1 MNTST
6 PAREPNFAN
15 EKEAKMTRHPVRRLV
30 FAAVALAAV
39 LLPAIAN
46 AQAIIKVNDDVWFRF
61 GIQLQ
66 GWADWNQSAATSTYA
81 QNLYLRRDRF
91 LVTGSVAPGVT
102 FFFQTDQPNLGKAPK
117 AFGTGFVVQDAW
129 MEWKICDAFA
139 IDAGKYLVPLSRNEL
154 QSTVSFLTL
163 DISPSSTVFLAP
175 TGTDATRDTG
185 VEFKGY
191 LGDGGHLEYRAS
203 AQQGLRNLKSN
214 NAFRYSGYLQYDF
227 FDTERGYV
235 YAGTNLGK
243 KKILALSG
251 GYDAQEKYKAYSG
264 DIFTNLPVGVGD
276 EFGGQYQFVHYDG
289 GTFIPTLPRQNTHL
303 VELAYYI
310 SAAKFQPFGKFEQ
323 DSFASLKADDIKRF
337 GGGFHY
343 YVYGQNLKLSAQY
356 LRIMPKS
363 PIKDTNEFTLAMQ
376 VFYN

>member
-66 GWADWNQSAATSTYA
+66 GWADWNQSAATSSYA

-91 LVTGSVAPGVT
+91 LVTGSVAPNVT
-102 FFFQTDQPNLGKAPK
+102 FYFQTDNPNLGKAPK
-117 AFGTGFVVQDAW
+117 ALASGFLVQDAW
-129 MEWKICDAFA
+129 MEWKINDAFA
-139 IDAGKYLVPLSRNEL
+139 IDGGKFLVPLSRNEL
-154 QSTVSFLTL
+154 TSTISFLTL
-163 DISPSSTVFLAP
+163 DISPSSTVFITP
-175 TGTDATRDTG
+175 TATDAFRDTG

-191 LGDGGHLEYRAS
+191 LGEGHLEYRA
-203 AQQGLRNLKSN
+203 AVMQGVRNTASN
-214 NAFRYSGYLQYDF
+214 NAFRYTGYLQYDF
-227 FDTERGYV
+227 FDTEKGYT
-235 YAGTNLGK
+235 YSGTNLGK

-251 GYDAQEKYKAYSG
+251 GYDGQEKYKSYSG
-264 DIFTNLPVGVGD
+264 DIFFNLPCGVGD
-276 EFGGQYQFVHYDG
+276 ELGGQYQFMHYDG

-310 SAAKFQPFGKFEQ
+310 SAARFQPFGKFEQ
-323 DSFASLKADDIKRF
+323 ASFATLKADDIKRF

-343 YVYGQNLKLSAQY
+343 YVHGQNLKLSAQY
-356 LRIMPKS
+356 LRIMPTS

-376 VFYN
+376 VWYF